1 MIPRKR
7 SLGCSLWKV
16 TLMVGSIVSV
26 TAQNARCQDW
36 VTEARLEQVLA
47 EVDPLSLSEG
57 RIKDGIQTLQEVY
70 KVCIFL
76 DRTVDPNQ
84 RISIKTP
91 PLPLRD
97 RIQQLAES
105 ANLGCAI
112 LDWGIYL
119 GPPEISSTLATLTE
133 LQKKQIREGDRT
145 TARRLLTERPWA
157 WKQPSEPRQI
167 LKNLAKEF
175 RVTAEGVDQLPHDL
189 WAGRTMPDMDF
200 PSALTLTLAGFR
212 SSYQWKPGGN
222 SIQVIAYPRNISL
235 TETYRLKTSQSPPIE
250 VWKKEFPMARLRI
263 DGRLLAVDGPS
274 EIHKQV
280 RDWISGKPARPR
292 QPTDGAKALTLKIK
306 SATLKQATD
315 YLGTQLGLE
324 FEFSEKASEKLEE
337 RIAIDVTDVS
347 LEELLQEVL
356 KPLALTFEIKDQRV
370 SIQPVP

>member
-1 MIPRKR
+1 
-7 SLGCSLWKV
+7 
-16 TLMVGSIVSV
+16 MVGSIVSV

-57 RIKDGIQTLQEVY
+57 KIKDGIQTLQEVY

-84 RISIKTP
+84 RISVKTP

-167 LKNLAKEF
+167 LQNLAKEF
-175 RVTAEGVDQLPHDL
+175 
-189 WAGRTMPDMDF
+189 
-200 PSALTLTLAGFR
+200 
-212 SSYQWKPGGN
+212 
-222 SIQVIAYPRNISL
+222 
-235 TETYRLKTSQSPPIE
+235 
-250 VWKKEFPMARLRI
+250 
-263 DGRLLAVDGPS
+263 
-274 EIHKQV
+274 
-280 RDWISGKPARPR
+280 
-292 QPTDGAKALTLKIK
+292 
-306 SATLKQATD
+306 
-315 YLGTQLGLE
+315 
-324 FEFSEKASEKLEE
+324 
-337 RIAIDVTDVS
+337 
-347 LEELLQEVL
+347 
-356 KPLALTFEIKDQRV
+356 
-370 SIQPVP
+370 